1 MNAFGHVLPPR
12 ETWPDFLPVPG
23 MDYPEFMNAAVELLD
38 RNVQQGRGPHLAIRS
53 RREELTYAEV
63 LDRVRR
69 LTSALAQ
76 IGVQRGDRVLL
87 RLPNSPE
94 FIIAWLS
101 IVRLGAVVV
110 ATVPLLR
117 AAELKAI
124 VDDAR
129 VRLAICQDSLLEDLE
144 KVLPD
149 SSLTDVVVTRSR
161 ARKFHYFEDC
171 LNFSPSD
178 QYARTLSDDI
188 AIIAYTSGSTGI
200 PKGTIH
206 FHRDIMAIAD
216 TYARFV
222 LEPRPD
228 DVFGGHPSL
237 AFTFGLGGLFIFPFR
252 FGASTVL
259 LERFSPRELLASFR
273 DFKVTIAFCAPTS
286 YKMMLDECGDEIGD
300 YVSHLRL
307 CVSAGETLPGSV
319 FTRWADR
326 TGLTILDGIGSTEM
340 LHIFISNR
348 PEDARPQCTGRPV
361 PGYEARVVND
371 QLKELPPGTPG
382 MLAVRGPTGCR
393 YWNRPEQQRSYV
405 REGWNLPGDIFVRD
419 EEGYFHYCCRHD
431 DLIICGGYN
440 IAGPEVENALL
451 QHPAVSEVAVV
462 ASPDE
467 LRGWV
472 PKAFIV
478 LAEGY
483 SADEALAREL
493 KEFVKQTIAP
503 YKYPRRIEFVH
514 ALPRTATGKIRRAE
528 LRRREGERTRS

>member
-1 MNAFGHVLPPR
+1 MDAFGHVLPPR

-23 MDYPEFMNAAVELLD
+23 VRYPEFMNAAVELLD
-38 RNVQQGRGPHLAIRS
+38 RNIQQGRGRRLAIRS
-53 RREELTYAEV
+53 PREDLTYADV
-63 LDRVRR
+63 FDRVRR
-69 LTSALAQ
+69 LTTALARVGIRQ
-76 IGVQRGDRVLL
+76 GDRVLL

-101 IVRLGAVVV
+101 LVRLGAVVV

-117 AAELKAI
+117 ATELRTI
-124 VDDAR
+124 IDDAR
-129 VRLAICQDSLLEDLE
+129 VRFAICQDSLLEELE

-149 SSLTDVVVTRSR
+149 SSITDVIVTRSR
-161 ARKFHYFEDC
+161 IKNYHCFEDW
-171 LNFSPSD
+171 LNSPPSD
-178 QYARTLSDDI
+178 HHARTPSDEI
-188 AIIAYTSGSTGI
+188 AILAYTSGSTGI

-216 TYARFV
+216 TYARFI

-237 AFTFGLGGLFIFPFR
+237 AFTFGLGGLFVFPFR

-259 LERFSPRELLASFR
+259 LEHFSPKELLTAFR
-273 DFKVTIAFCAPTS
+273 DFKVSIAFCAPTS
-286 YKMMLDECGDEIGD
+286 YKMILNECGDEMSQ

-319 FTRWADR
+319 FTRWMDR
-326 TGLTILDGIGSTEM
+326 TGLPILDGIGSTEM

-348 PEDARPQCTGRPV
+348 PGDARPQCTGRPV
-361 PGYEARVVND
+361 PGYEAKVVDD
-371 QLKELPPGTPG
+371 QLRELPPGQPG
-382 MLAVRGPTGCR
+382 LLAVRGPTGCR

-405 REGWNLPGDIFVRD
+405 RGGWNFPGDVFVRD

-440 IAGPEVENALL
+440 VAGPEVEDALL

-478 LAEGY
+478 LNEGY
-483 SADEALAREL
+483 RADEPLAQEL
-493 KEFVKQTIAP
+493 KDFVKQTIAP
-503 YKYPRRIEFVH
+503 YKYPRRIEFVPT
-514 ALPRTATGKIRRAE
+514 LPKTATGKIRRSE
-528 LRRREGERTRS
+528 LRQRERERTVS